1 MDSHLRA
8 VDQRLVPVVATVHY
22 YGDIVRRLFIAIA
35 LTVTVASP
43 FVVSLLP
50 VSAFAVSLIVL
61 ALILLAGLTNP
72 LQRWIIATDFVVS
85 AIGVYS
91 FVYVSVASYAAVGL
105 SNTHLVF
112 FIVNHLVA
120 LLFAFALYYSS
131 KSFRGLFFDLP
142 HKPEFTHR
150 QDSQ

>member
-8 VDQRLVPVVATVHY
+8 VDQHVVPVVATVHY

-35 LTVTVASP
+35 ITLTIVSP

-50 VSAFAVSLIVL
+50 VSAFAISLIVL

-85 AIGVYS
+85 AAGVYS
-91 FVYVSVASYAAVGL
+91 FVYVSATSYAAVAL
-105 SNTHLVF
+105 SNTHLAF
-112 FIVNHLVA
+112 FVA
-120 LLFAFALYYSS
+120 SHFIAFLFAFALYYSS

-142 HKPEFTHR
+142 ERPEYVR
-150 QDSQ
+150 RRGPE